1 MLDKLS
7 LDSRDVPVAAQ
18 CEVLVAGGGVSG
30 VAAALGAARSGADT
44 ILVERSGCLGGVA
57 TAGLMASISNRYF
70 TNDGRRILGGPALEI
85 VQRLVEMGGAV
96 EGWMTPELP
105 GITLDPEILKI
116 VLGRLLREAGVRTLF
131 LSQVS
136 DVVLNGDRLDGVI
149 VETIGG
155 RQAIRAKAVV
165 DATEGC
171 VVAHLAG
178 APTSVDKGNGSL
190 LFRMAGV
197 NVDRFVDYYA
207 EHPEDYP
214 SRKDRAIPAEWFVRN
229 WREREVMFY
238 PHGGGKVTDLV
249 NRHVRAG
256 EYESK
261 RGRAYDL
268 DAFGMYANG
277 RNGVVTVNSNFF
289 VTDLDPWEA
298 SHREEEA
305 REMAFYAADFLK
317 KHIPGFED
325 GVLVAMAEYVGVRAS
340 RWIEGV
346 ETLDATDQTRPQRS
360 PNVVAVTVC
369 QGRADSSGGMV
380 IMDNWYDIPYG
391 SLLPRDVRGLIVGSG
406 KTVSSRPRAAV
417 RGMSRCLPIGHAA
430 GVAAALAAR
439 DGVSPHDVAVPEI
452 QRRLVEQNAFLG
464 DAARLTELGI

>member
-1 MLDKLS
+1 MLEKV
-7 LDSRDVPVAAQ
+7 REERREIPIAAE
-18 CEVLVAGGGVSG
+18 CDVLVAGGGVSG

-44 ILVERSGCLGGVA
+44 VLVERSGCLGGVA
-57 TAGLMASISNRYF
+57 TAGLMANISNRYF
-70 TNDGRRILGGPALEI
+70 TSDGRRILGGPALEI

-105 GITLDPEILKI
+105 GITLDPEVLKV

-136 DVVLNGDRLDGVI
+136 DVVLDGDRLSGVI
-149 VETIGG
+149 IETIGG
-155 RQAIRAKAVV
+155 RQAICAKAVV

-178 APTSVDKGNGSL
+178 APTAVDKSNGSL

-197 NVDRFVDYYA
+197 DVDRFVDYYA

-229 WREREVMFY
+229 WRERGVMFF

-256 EYESK
+256 EYDSK

-298 SHREEEA
+298 SRREEEA

-317 KHIPGFED
+317 KYIPGFED
-325 GVLVAMAEYVGVRAS
+325 AVLVAMAEYVGVRAS

-346 ETLDATDQTRPQRS
+346 ETLDATDQTRPLRAA
-360 PNVVAVTVC
+360 NVVAVTVC
-369 QGRADSSGGMV
+369 QGRSEPTGGMV
-380 IMDNWYDIPYG
+380 LLNDWYDIPYG
-391 SLLPRDVRGLIVGSG
+391 CLLPRGVRGLIVGSG

-430 GVAAALAAR
+430 GVAAALAAQE
-439 DGVSPHDVAVPEI
+439 GVSPHDVAVPEV

-464 DAARLTELGI
+464 DEARLAELGI

>member
-1 MLDKLS
+1 MADTVLEGA
-7 LDSRDVPVAAQ
+7 REVPVTAS
-18 CEVLVAGGGVSG
+18 CDVLVAGGGVSG
-30 VAAALGAARSGADT
+30 VAAALGAARAGAKT
-44 ILVERSGCLGGVA
+44 LLVERSGCLGGVA

-70 TNDGRRILGGPALEI
+70 ASDGRRILGGPALEI

-105 GITLDPEILKI
+105 GITLDPEILKV
-116 VLGRLLREAGVRTLF
+116 VLLRLLRDAGVQTLL
-131 LSQVS
+131 LSTVS
-136 DVVLNGDRLDGVI
+136 GVVQETDRLSGLVVDTV
-149 VETIGG
+149 GG
-155 RQAIRAKAVV
+155 RLAIRARAVV

-178 APTSVDKGNGSL
+178 APTSVDKSNGSL

-197 NVDRFVDYYA
+197 DVDRFVEHYA

-214 SRKDRAIPAEWFVRN
+214 SKKDRAIPTEWFVRN
-229 WREREVMFY
+229 WRERGVMFY

-249 NRHVRAG
+249 QRHVRSG

-277 RNGVVTVNSNFF
+277 RNGVMTVNSNFF

-298 SHREEEA
+298 SRREDEA
-305 REMAFYAADFLK
+305 REMAFYAAEFLNK
-317 KHIPGFED
+317 NIPGFED
-325 GVLVAMAEYVGVRAS
+325 AVLVALAEYVGVRAS
-340 RWIEGV
+340 RWIDGV
-346 ETLDATDQTRPQRS
+346 ETLDASDQTRPLRS

-369 QGRADSSGGMV
+369 QGRADDGGGMV
-380 IMDNWYDIPYG
+380 IMNDWYDIPFG
-391 SLLPRDVRGLIVGSG
+391 CLLPQNVKGVIVGSG

-439 DGVSPHDVAVPEI
+439 EGVSPHQVPVKLV
-452 QRRLVEQNAFLG
+452 QRVLVEQNAFLG
-464 DAARLTELGI
+464 DAARLNELGL